1 MNKRQLKYKF
11 IVSLAAVVF
20 LSTGCFNNKKEEKKP
35 EVKKSE
41 LKTVSPVFKEKQNK
55 YKVDKTTEVLVDAE
69 ISKENIVRVV
79 KHGDHWH
86 VWTKDGVEHITYT
99 DPAKLETGNK
109 LSLVSV
115 VSVERLK
122 GMDVVKILKHGDH
135 WHVYTSDGNEYL
147 TYENPQSSFRNIEIG
162 TYVGSHDDNH
172 GYSQSRGSSS
182 KGKIVLT
189 NPVTKVDDKSGKDN
203 SVYEKGSDVIRI
215 LQHEDHYHI
224 YTRDGQEFIS
234 YVDPRSEYPNAKFGQ
249 YVGSHG
255 DNQNINRRIKNS
267 VENAEYVSKVL
278 EKPSENTDKIKN
290 PPKGKIALISVE
302 NDESNLRKLNVN
314 KILLHENHYHIYTT
328 DDREIISYSNKVP
341 EIFKGIQIGEY
352 KGSHGEVHH
361 IDEIEWPEGIDR
373 IVDHG
378 DHWHLYRG
386 NVEVNVVRQNPREKY
401 PTAEYIVEN
410 VNKNKHIVVNES
422 EKFKYSDVEAKLVES
437 VLPYLDPNLQA
448 MTDFGSLRNAEYPV
462 YGSNNVYDDIFYW
475 LHGNHYHAISIDQI
489 IQNAKAGEYGTN
501 TARDVVATL
510 KYKVQNKGVSLE
522 VNYDID
528 RTAVQKFLMKEYGI
542 EEKLEVYNIG
552 NNFYVYKNGKTI
564 TLHLKDFSMK
574 DGQVVY
580 LKDLPEIKP
589 KENKEEKDEEIQE
602 NNTPNLFKDHEF
614 KEPNKDEIVE
624 NQDNENELNPQIQEN
639 ENQKPKEE
647 KEENLEDEYPENFI
661 SQEERKEMEEK
672 KEKENLEKLSKA
684 LGIDE
689 NDAFD
694 RLYELFDELYE
705 ELGHYPAVKD
715 IEVNDD
721 GSIKYQGRVYTIK
734 SKDE

>member
-172 GYSQSRGSSS
+172 GYSQSRGSSL

-189 NPVTKVDDKSGKDN
+189 NPVTKVNDKSGKDN

-234 YVDPRSEYPNAKFGQ
+234 YVDPRSEYPNAEFGQ

-255 DNQNINRRIKNS
+255 DNQDINRRVKKS
-267 VENAEYVSKVL
+267 V
-278 EKPSENTDKIKN
+278 ENTDKIKN
-290 PPKGKIALISVE
+290 APKGKNSPKGKNALISVE

-314 KILLHENHYHIYTT
+314 KILLHGNHYHIYTT
-328 DDREIISYSNKVP
+328 DGREIISYSNKVP

-422 EKFKYSDVEAKLVES
+422 EKFKYSDVEAKLVKS
-437 VLPYLDPNLQA
+437 VLPYLDPNLKA
-448 MTDFGSLRNAEYPV
+448 MTDFGSLRNAKYPV

-475 LHGNHYHAISIDQI
+475 LHGSHYHAISIDQI

-510 KYKVQNKGVSLE
+510 KYKVQNKGASLE

-542 EEKLEVYNIG
+542 EEKLDVYNIG
-552 NNFYVYKNGKTI
+552 NNFYVYKNEKTI

-574 DGQVVY
+574 DGQVIY
-580 LKDLPEIKP
+580 SGKLPEIDAPVQNAK
-589 KENKEEKDEEIQE
+589 KDQKDNEVV
-602 NNTPNLFKDHEF
+602 NAPNLFKSPEF
-614 KEPNKDEIVE
+614 KAKKEDKNDKGQKDINKKE
-624 NQDNENELNPQIQEN
+624 
-639 ENQKPKEE
+639 QKNEE
-647 KEENLEDEYPENFI
+647 KSKVEPKKSSDIETKAEE
-661 SQEERKEMEEK
+661 SKSERKKYTKNNPKALQDKEK
-672 KEKENLEKLSKA
+672 KENEIMKKLSYI

-689 NDAFD
+689 S
-694 RLYELFDELYE
+694 
-705 ELGHYPAVKD
+705 AVLDKVYD
-715 IEVNDD
+715 VIEDLESLVDLVVRDD
-721 GSIKYQGRVYTIK
+721 GRVEYKGKVYDLK
-734 SKDE
+734 SPQN